1 MGCGGNP
8 FKRTR
13 KEVKRTVRKVEKE
26 VGRAYDKVEDVVTDA
41 RDMVKAIFSPPPPP
55 PPVDYKTSDVS
66 TNLAMDTN
74 GTGEEQ
80 GDEAPVDK
88 KKEDKKKKKKG
99 TLGTRIE
106 VPITPASTGIQ
117 I

>member
-1 MGCGGNP
+1 MGSP
-8 FKRTR
+8 
-13 KEVKRTVRKVEKE
+13 VKRVIKEIKRSGRKIEKE
-26 VGRAYDKVEDVVTDA
+26 TNRAYDKVGDVVSDA
-41 RDMVKAIFSPPPPP
+41 GDMGKAILSPPPPP

-88 KKEDKKKKKKG
+88 KKEDKKKKKAG

-106 VPITPASTGIQ
+106 VPITPAATGIQ